1 VDKLIAVGSSG
12 LFYREEGSGLPV
24 VLLHGFAEDGAI
36 WDNQVDYLRAHCRV
50 ITPDLPGSGRSPALA
65 SVEGVE
71 GVEGS
76 GPASTEAP
84 VTSIEELAGSIAIL
98 LDQLAIRQCILIGHS
113 MGGYIALAFA
123 ERYPDRLTALGLFHS
138 TAYADNEEKKTGR
151 RKSIEFIRNNGSAA
165 FIRQS
170 IPNLFSG
177 YTQEH
182 KPDLIDG
189 VISMYSGFSPDS
201 LIAYYEAMIARPDR
215 TAVLR
220 QFAGPVLFIIGQ
232 ADAVIPME
240 QTLQQCYLPAVS
252 HIHIIENAG
261 HQGMLEAPGRSNT
274 ILHSFLNFVLYS

>member
-1 VDKLIAVGSSG
+1 VEA
-12 LFYREEGSGLPV
+12 REEVGACEG
-24 VLLHGFAEDGAI
+24 AEA
-36 WDNQVDYLRAHCRV
+36 R
-50 ITPDLPGSGRSPALA
+50 
-65 SVEGVE
+65 EGVE
-71 GVEGS
+71 
-76 GPASTEAP
+76 A
-84 VTSIEELAGSIAIL
+84 LAQSVATL
-98 LDQLAIRQCILIGHS
+98 LDQLAIQQCILIGHS

-123 ERYPDRLTALGLFHS
+123 EKYPDRLIALGLFHS
-138 TAYADNEEKKTGR
+138 TAYPDNEEKKTAR
-151 RKSIEFIRNNGSAA
+151 RKSIEFIRNNSSAA

-177 YTQEH
+177 YTRENN
-182 KPDLIDG
+182 PDLIDD
-189 VISMYSGFSPDS
+189 VVSRYSGFSPDS

-240 QTLQQCYLPAVS
+240 QVLQQSHLPAVS

-261 HQGMLEAPGRSNT
+261 HQGMLEAPDRSNT

>member
-12 LFYREEGSGLPV
+12 LFYREAGGGLPV
-24 VLLHGFAEDGAI
+24 VLLHGFAEDGTI
-36 WDNQVDYLRAHCRV
+36 WDNQVDYLSAHCRV
-50 ITPDLPGSGRSPALA
+50 IIPDLPGSGKSPALA
-65 SVEGVE
+65 PAEGV
-71 GVEGS
+71 
-76 GPASTEAP
+76 
-84 VTSIEELAGSIAIL
+84 EELAGSIATL
-98 LDQLAIRQCILIGHS
+98 LDELAIQQCILIGHS

-123 ERYPDRLTALGLFHS
+123 EKYPDRLTALGLFHS

-170 IPNLFSG
+170 MPNLFSG
-177 YTQEH
+177 YTREH
-182 KPDLIDG
+182 KPDLINSI
-189 VISMYSGFSPDS
+189 ISRYSGFSPDS
-201 LIAYYEAMIARPDR
+201 LVAYYEAMIARPDR

-240 QTLQQCYLPAVS
+240 QALQQCHLPAVS

-261 HQGMLEAPGRSNT
+261 HQGMLEAPDRSNT
-274 ILHSFLNFVLYS
+274 ILHSFINFVQYS

>member
-1 VDKLIAVGSSG
+1 VAKSIAGSSSS
-12 LFYREEGSGLPV
+12 LYYREEGSGLAV

-36 WDNQVDYLRAHCRV
+36 WNNQVDYLRAYCRV
-50 ITPDLPGSGRSPALA
+50 VVPDLPGSGQSPSLTAA
-65 SVEGVE
+65 EGA
-71 GVEGS
+71 
-76 GPASTEAP
+76 GP
-84 VTSIEELAGSIAIL
+84 TSIEALAGSIATL
-98 LDQLAIRQCILIGHS
+98 LDQLAVQQCIMIGHS

-123 ERYPDRLTALGLFHS
+123 EKYPDRLTALGLFHS

-177 YTQEH
+177 YAREYH
-182 KPDLIDG
+182 PDLIDSI
-189 VISMYSGFSPDS
+189 ISRYSGFSPDS

-215 TAVLR
+215 TAILR

-232 ADAVIPME
+232 ADGVIPME
-240 QTLQQCYLPAVS
+240 QVLQQCHLPAVS

-261 HQGMLEAPGRSNT
+261 HMGMLEAPDRSNT
-274 ILHSFLNFVLYS
+274 ILHSFINFVLYS